1 MQVSERAFLG
11 VDVSKD
17 SLDVCLVHGQQMSFY
32 RVANAG
38 EGFLQLERWLDTC
51 WAGKVRACLEATGL
65 YGEALAAFLYQV
77 GHEVA
82 VVNPVRIKAYAAS
95 QLTRNKT
102 DRVDSKLIAD
112 FCRTQDVQLWTPP
125 PAAWR
130 ELREL
135 VRHRTALKSMRQQ
148 ERNRLKAG
156 LHSEHVKAMIAEHL
170 RIIQKQIDEL
180 EEKIQ
185 EQIDQHPV
193 LKHRSDLLCSIPGIG
208 KISAAVILAEMR
220 DLLAFDDVRELVA
233 YAGLNPRQRRSG
245 ASVFSPSRISKTGN
259 ARIRAALYWPAISA
273 RRANPLIK
281 PLCDR
286 IEDDGR
292 PKMVAI
298 VAAMRKLLH
307 LAYGVVKN
315 DRPFNP
321 DHLQS
326 SVALA

>member
-1 MQVSERAFLG
+1 MSERVSLG

-17 SLDVCLVHGQQMSFY
+17 SLDVCLLQGQESRYYQ
-32 RVANAG
+32 VANHD
-38 EGFLQLERWLDTC
+38 EGFADLQRWLRKC
-51 WAGKVRACLEATGL
+51 GVKKVRACLEATGL
-65 YGEALAAFLYQV
+65 YGEQLAEFMHKQ

-82 VVNPVRIKAYAAS
+82 VVNPLRIKAYSAS

-112 FCRTQDVQLWTPP
+112 FCRTQEVGLWSPP
-125 PAAWR
+125 PAEWR

-135 VRHRTALKSMRQQ
+135 VRHRSALVRIRQQ
-148 ERNRLKAG
+148 ERNRLCAG
-156 LHSEHVKAMIAEHL
+156 LHSDQVMAMLREHL
-170 RIIQKQIDEL
+170 LFIQKQIGEL
-180 EEKIQ
+180 EKKIQ
-185 EQIDQHPV
+185 EHIAQHPV
-193 LKHRSDLLCSIPGIG
+193 QKHRASLLCSIPGI
-208 KISAAVILAEMR
+208 SHVTAAVLLAEMR

-233 YAGLNPRQRRSG
+233 YAGLNPRQQRSG
-245 ASVFSPSRISKTGN
+245 SSVFSPSRISKTGN

-273 RRANPLIK
+273 LRSNPLIK

-286 IEDDGR
+286 IVREGR

-307 LAYGVVKN
+307 LAYGVLKH

-321 DHLQS
+321 SHPSTLP
-326 SVALA
+326 ALT